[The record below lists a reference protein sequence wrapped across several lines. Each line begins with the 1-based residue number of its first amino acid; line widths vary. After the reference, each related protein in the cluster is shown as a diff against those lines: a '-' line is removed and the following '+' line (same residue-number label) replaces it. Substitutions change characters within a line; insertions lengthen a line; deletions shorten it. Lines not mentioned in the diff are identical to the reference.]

1 MPFSP
6 KPLSNL
12 SRLLSSSVMTL
23 FLIVFLAGNCLQAK
37 ELFIAAAAD
46 LESLQT
52 DVTAAFQKQSGAGLK
67 FTIGASGIL
76 EKQIE
81 NGAPYDV
88 FLSANEQY
96 VKDLAASGAI
106 DPATVR
112 TYAYGR
118 LGLWSRDGRI
128 RDVRQLLEK
137 SVRNVAIANP
147 EHAPYG
153 AAAREFLTR
162 QGLWKQL
169 QPKIIYGENVR
180 ETLQYAESGNVD
192 AAITS
197 WSLLVSKKDA
207 VLLPADH
214 APIAQ
219 AAGVV
224 ATSKQKAL
232 ARQFLDFLGSPAG
245 RAILERHGLAP
256 NRP

>member
-12 SRLLSSSVMTL
+12 SRFLSSSVMAL
-23 FLIVFLAGNCLQAK
+23 FLVILLIGNYLQAK
-37 ELFIAAAAD
+37 DLFIAAAAD

-52 DVTAAFQKQSGAGLK
+52 DVTAAFRKQTGADLK

-96 VKDLAASGAI
+96 IKDLAANGAV

-118 LGLWSRDGRI
+118 LGLWSRDGKI

-137 SVRNVAIANP
+137 TVRNVAIANP

-162 QGLWKQL
+162 QELWNAL
-169 QPKIIYGENVR
+169 QPKIVYGENVR

-192 AAITS
+192 AVITS
-197 WSLLVSKKDA
+197 WSLLVNKKDA

-219 AAGVV
+219 AAAVV
-224 ATSKQKAL
+224 TTSKQKAL
-232 ARQFLDFLGSPAG
+232 ARQFLDFLGSAAG
-245 RAILERHGLAP
+245 RAILERHGLSP
-256 NRP
+256 GRR

>member
-1 MPFSP
+1 
-6 KPLSNL
+6 
-12 SRLLSSSVMTL
+12 MTL
-23 FLIVFLAGNCLQAK
+23 SMIILMAGNYMQAK

-52 DVTAAFQKQSGAGLK
+52 DVTAAFQKQTGAGLK

-118 LGLWSRDGRI
+118 LGLWSRDGKI
-128 RDVRQLLEK
+128 RDIHQLLGK
-137 SVRNVAIANP
+137 DVRNVAIANP

-169 QPKIIYGENVR
+169 QPKIVYGENVR

-192 AAITS
+192 ATITS
-197 WSLLVSKKDA
+197 WSLLVNKRDA

-224 ATSKQKAL
+224 ATSKQKTL
-232 ARQFLDFLGSPAG
+232 ARQFLDFLGSTEG
-245 RAILERHGLAP
+245 RKILERHGLAAS
-256 NRP
+256 RP

>member
-1 MPFSP
+1 MII
-6 KPLSNL
+6 L
-12 SRLLSSSVMTL
+12 M
-23 FLIVFLAGNCLQAK
+23 AGNYMQAK

-52 DVTAAFQKQSGAGLK
+52 DVTAAFQKRTGAGLK

-118 LGLWSRDGRI
+118 LGLWSRDGKI
-128 RDVRQLLEK
+128 RDIHQLLGKE
-137 SVRNVAIANP
+137 VRNVAIANP

-162 QGLWKQL
+162 QGLWKPL
-169 QPKIIYGENVR
+169 QPKIVYGENVR
-180 ETLQYAESGNVD
+180 ETLQYAQSGNVD
-192 AAITS
+192 ATITS
-197 WSLLVSKKDA
+197 WSLLVSEKDA

-224 ATSKQKAL
+224 AISKQAAL
-232 ARQFLDFLGSPAG
+232 ARQFLDFLGSAAG
-245 RAILERHGLAP
+245 RAILERHGLTAS
-256 NRP
+256 RP